1 MKREDY
7 ISSITQALNTL
18 DLKALRFVWFY
29 IFGGSRGKRG
39 ETA

>member
-7 ISSITQALNTL
+7 ISGIAQALNTL

-29 IFGGSRGKRG
+29 IFGRV
-39 ETA
+39 